1 MPQKKRKELS
11 FYERIMR
18 IRKAG
23 LESKGD
29 LVSVPRNYAMLPL
42 AERLPLVDKVLS
54 QYSNKKLDEMYAFI
68 MYDIENDKVRTHIA
82 KYLIKQGCTRV
93 QKSVFLAE
101 FKRKKY
107 KEIHAT
113 LKEINAMYD
122 NHDSIF
128 FIPIGEDILNNM
140 KIVGLNVDF
149 ELITNPGNTL
159 FI

>member
-1 MPQKKRKELS
+1 MARKKKKELS
-11 FYERIMR
+11 FYERIVKIKR
-18 IRKAG
+18 AG
-23 LESKGD
+23 LESNQD
-29 LVSVPRNYAMLPL
+29 LVYVPKDYDLLPL
-42 AERLPLVDKVLS
+42 SERLPLVDKVLS
-54 QYSNKKLDEMYAFI
+54 QYSNKKIDEMYAFI
-68 MYDIENDKVRTHIA
+68 MYDIANDKVRTHIS

-107 KEIHAT
+107 QEIHKT

-140 KIVGLNVDF
+140 KIVGLNIDF

>member
-1 MPQKKRKELS
+1 MAKKKKKEIS
-11 FYERIMR
+11 FYERILR
-18 IRKAG
+18 IKRAG
-23 LESKGD
+23 LGENAE
-29 LVSVPRNYAMLPL
+29 LVHVPKSYDFLPL
-42 AERLPLVDKVLS
+42 SERLPLVDKVLNNFK
-54 QYSNKKLDEMYAFI
+54 NKKIDEMYAFI
-68 MYDIENDKVRTHIA
+68 MYDIENNKVRTHIA
-82 KYLIKQGCTRV
+82 KYLIKKGCIRV

-101 FKRKKY
+101 LKRKTY
-107 KEIHAT
+107 FEIHST

-140 KIVGLNVDF
+140 KIVGLNIDF

>member
-1 MPQKKRKELS
+1 MAKRKKKELS
-11 FYERIMR
+11 FYERIVKIKR
-18 IRKAG
+18 AG
-23 LESKGD
+23 LETTKD
-29 LVSVPRNYAMLPL
+29 LVYIPMDYDLLPL
-42 AERLPLVDKVLS
+42 SERLPLVDRVLS
-54 QYSNKKLDEMYAFI
+54 QYSNKKIDEMYAFI
-68 MYDIENDKVRTHIA
+68 MYDIENDKVRTHIS

-107 KEIHAT
+107 QEIHKT

-140 KIVGLNVDF
+140 KIVGLNIDF

>member
-1 MPQKKRKELS
+1 MAKKKRKELS
-11 FYERIMR
+11 FYERITR

-23 LESKGD
+23 LQSKGD
-29 LVSVPRNYAMLPL
+29 LVSVPRNYEMLPL

-54 QYSNKKLDEMYAFI
+54 KYSNKKIDEMYAFI
-68 MYDIENDKVRTHIA
+68 MYDIENNKVRNHIA

-101 FKRKKY
+101 LKRKTY
-107 KEIHAT
+107 QDIHST
-113 LKEINAMYD
+113 LKDINAMYD

-140 KIVGLNVDF
+140 KIVGLNIDF
-149 ELITNPGNTL
+149 ELITNPGNTM